1 MSRAKSI
8 LEKKHQSLKEAEA
21 EASKSKGELD
31 KLEDQRDKL
40 FQEYKALGDKIAKLR
55 ELDGKE
61 DEIDKLS
68 DAKQINAEKRSA
80 LSDKIRDL
88 QDKHESNKKKG
99 LVKEADDKNAS
110 KIEAIKKKIE
120 QLANKSDAMEPKF
133 QAEHEKNGP
142 SAKYHQLRAEDE
154 KIMIEMVKAKI
165 EKYKL
170 SGGREASTLKG
181 FEKSLADHQDQL
193 KWRLES
199 AAKASK
205 GDKSE
210 AHDPKEVASV
220 LTALN
225 STGGA
230 GSDKYPFGNKE
241 LTAKAKSMEQSGL
254 ISYDDKYGKWSKG
267 KK

>member
-1 MSRAKSI
+1 MT
-8 LEKKHQSLKEAEA
+8 
-21 EASKSKGELD
+21 
-31 KLEDQRDKL
+31 
-40 FQEYKALGDKIAKLR
+40 IAKKIISKFLVV
-55 ELDGKE
+55 EAGPN
-61 DEIDKLS
+61 
-68 DAKQINAEKRSA
+68 DA
-80 LSDKIRDL
+80 
-88 QDKHESNKKKG
+88 
-99 LVKEADDKNAS
+99 

-142 SAKYHQLRAEDE
+142 SAMYHKIRAEDE
-154 KIMIEMVKAKI
+154 KIMIEMVKLKI

-170 SGGREASTLKG
+170 SGGKEASTLKG
-181 FEKSLADHQDQL
+181 FQKSLADHQEQL
-193 KWRLES
+193 KWRTES
-199 AAKASK
+199 ASK
-205 GDKSE
+205 GSAKKHE

-230 GSDKYPFGNKE
+230 GSDKFPIGNKE

-254 ISYDDKYGKWSKG
+254 ISYDDKYQKWSKG